1 MTIVETRAYEGLP
14 VNAIQAMSQQIE
26 SDRLKLQM
34 GLSPEID
41 IDTLTL
47 RAMWQR
53 LCRENARN
61 QDLHPVCTASVLT
74 PSG

>member
-1 MTIVETRAYEGLP
+1 M
-14 VNAIQAMSQQIE
+14 NHIQRLSQRIE

-47 RAMWQR
+47 RVMWRQ
-53 LCRENARN
+53 LCLEREAE
-61 QDLHPVCTASVLT
+61 QDTAHCLPGGAASH
-74 PSG
+74 

>member
-1 MTIVETRAYEGLP
+1 M
-14 VNAIQAMSQQIE
+14 NHIQRLSQSIE

-47 RAMWQR
+47 RAMWRQ
-53 LCRENARN
+53 LCLERDAER
-61 QDLHPVCTASVLT
+61 DSGHPFAGWRATALN
-74 PSG
+74 